1 MADIL
6 GGLFSG
12 IGNIISGVLGAESQE
27 RINAQNIAFQQETN
41 AQNEALMRESWGR
54 EDTAVQRR
62 VADLTAA
69 GLNPVLAA
77 GSGAQSG
84 SPIQLKAP
92 QVSGNPALAG
102 MTAASAMAD
111 IAAKAASVAQ
121 TKEQTKL
128 IKRQQEGLDLDNKL
142 KAGKLDPAIQQAQA
156 DAKVAVAT
164 AAAEIQSRLSQSQ
177 MVKAEADAKYIADYY
192 YQVASKAK
200 SESMIK
206 QLESDN
212 ALWLNQAISKTA
224 VPEAEAGLLY
234 AQNRAILMA
243 AAAGMKEGDAEFYEK
258 IGISPE
264 AGKMI
269 FDAVN
274 TIIRGI
280 GVFK

>member
-1 MADIL
+1 MGDIL

-12 IGNIISGVLGAESQE
+12 IGNIISGVIGAKSQE
-27 RINAQNIAFQQETN
+27 TINAQNIAFQQETN

-77 GSGAQSG
+77 GSSAQSG

-92 QVSGNPALAG
+92 QVSGNPAVAG

-164 AAAEIQSRLSQSQ
+164 AAAEIQERLSRSE
-177 MVKAEADAKYIADYY
+177 MVKAEAEAKYVADYY
-192 YQVASKAK
+192 YQMASKAK
-200 SESMIK
+200 SESLIK

-212 ALWLNQAISKTA
+212 AIWLNQAISKTA

-243 AAAGMKEGDAEFYEK
+243 AAAGMKEGDAAFYEK